1 MEILGGPQSEGKLV
15 NIASLVEGL
24 SHARR
29 MPAFANGT
37 ADVGVYSAV
46 RSVRPDEGNIPA
58 AYAVGIL

>member
-1 MEILGGPQSEGKLV
+1 V